1 MTGKDEPPS
10 FTNRTTR
17 WSRVYYKSSEEPDRK
32 KRNRQIRADLV
43 LDQQKCDVYTSEY
56 IEDSPDLAEL
66 DRTKRRSEA
75 ARIKGYFE
83 RIRAYSIPFVIIEP
97 EVGLGSICRVFETIN
112 STGSRPTTFDLA
124 VARFFPKPDLRE
136 LMDAA
141 KERAPLLS
149 RYDVDGDRI
158 LQIVATVRADR
169 ENRVPEPSRSELL
182 RLPGSRIEQEW
193 DLAVDS
199 MVSALEWASRNGA
212 RRGKLPNFGILV
224 SLAAFMRLFPD
235 EDRRIDKDRGAAL
248 RRWYFSR
255 LLRPGARVA
264 ANWPIGRDF
273 VDLVRHKREGSPLT
287 FEEVRL
293 SEQAIVEMPEQDNR
307 FNALRCIMASSVKT
321 DLLTGN
327 DLMDDEIEEHHI
339 FPRSQRAFDP
349 RRRKLYDSIA
359 NRTLLLKST
368 NRALSNERPRVYI
381 ERLIKS
387 AREAGVVEGLRARLR
402 EHLVPWSESVDEPG
416 FADRFEERNFEQFL
430 RERAGLLLQKVRE
443 TIGESLLI
451 RSDAGPEAEEGEV
464 EE

>member
-83 RIRAYSIPFVIIEP
+83 RILAYSIPFVIIEP

-136 LMDAA
+136 LTDAA

-248 RRWYFSR
+248 GRWYFSR